1 MTITF
6 QPTAKFADYLGDGSI
21 NFNTADLRLAPT
33 LNAHTFSTAH
43 DFADDITNEV
53 TTLGGTRV
61 ALTGES
67 WALAGAHGRFDC
79 DDPAWLAAG
88 GPLTI
93 RKAVLLDYTGSSSD
107 ADREYL
113 GLFTFD
119 ADAVAG
125 DGTQVKMLTP
135 NGLIEVRTSP

>member
-1 MTITF
+1 MAITF
-6 QPTAKFADYLGDGSI
+6 QATNKLRDYLGDGSL
-21 NFNTADLRLAPT
+21 NFNTADLRIAPT
-33 LNAHTFSTAH
+33 LDAHTFNVAH

-53 TTLGGTRV
+53 TTFGGTRV

-67 WALAGAHGRFDC
+67 WALAGNVGRLDC
-79 DDPAWLAAG
+79 DDVAWLAAG
-88 GPLTI
+88 GSLTI
-93 RKAVLLDYTGSSSD
+93 RKGVLLDYTGSASD

-113 GLFTFD
+113 GLFTFS

-135 NGLIEVRTSP
+135 NGLVEIQ